1 MVSHSQGDGSPT
13 ISNGTILFEEGTLLP
28 EPSRLDNGATRNGW
42 VRVANNPVFEKK
54 LAAAGW
60 TFFYM
65 AGTIR
70 ANGFGFERQ
79 SMIQTAL
86 NRLIATTRL
95 QKCNCLEIDRIT
107 MRSFWGMPYVSVSA
121 HSRHIQPGSF
131 FLVNARK
138 PIAGTANDT
147 FNRGSVE

>member
-1 MVSHSQGDGSPT
+1 MISHSQPDGNLT
-13 ISNGTILFEEGTLLP
+13 ISNGAILFEANTLLP
-28 EPSRLDNGATRNGW
+28 EPSRLDSFATGNGW
-42 VRVANNPVFEKK
+42 VRVANNLAFEKK

-70 ANGFGFERQ
+70 ANVFGFERQ
-79 SMIQTAL
+79 AMIQAAL
-86 NRLIATTRL
+86 KRLIVTARL

-107 MRSFWGMPYVSVSA
+107 MHSFWGMPYVSVSA

-131 FLVNARK
+131 FLANQNKATT
-138 PIAGTANDT
+138 GTPNDT
-147 FNRGSVE
+147 FSRGRLQ

>member
-1 MVSHSQGDGSPT
+1 MIAHSHPDGSPT
-13 ISNGTILFEEGTLLP
+13 ISNGAILFEESTLLP
-28 EPSRLDNGATRNGW
+28 EPSRLDSSATGNGW
-42 VRVANNPVFEKK
+42 VRVANNLAFEKK

-70 ANGFGFERQ
+70 ENVFGFEPQ
-79 SMIQTAL
+79 TMIQTAL
-86 NRLIATTRL
+86 KRLIVTTRL

-107 MRSFWGMPYVSVSA
+107 MHSFWGMPYVSVSA

-131 FLVNARK
+131 FLTNGKKAMT
-138 PIAGTANDT
+138 GGLNDT
-147 FNRGSVE
+147 VGRGRIE